1 MREISLEG
9 GEVTVLKAIGFG
21 GTNVTGET
29 LVERL
34 PTLEIA
40 ELIETLQGLMMFGY
54 VVADRQSFREIDDL
68 NRTNFHINSGYSKEL
83 RMAVDPS
90 RKPDK
95 SRRRR
100 RQ

>member
-9 GEVTVLKAIGFG
+9 GEITVLKAIGFG

-34 PTLEIA
+34 PSLETA
-40 ELIETLQGLMMFGY
+40 ELIDTLQGLMMFGY
-54 VVADRQSFREIDDL
+54 VVADRQSFHEIEDL
-68 NRTNFHINSGYSKEL
+68 NRTTFHVNSGYSKDL
-83 RMAVDPS
+83 RAAIDPT
-90 RKPDK
+90 RRPKET
-95 SRRRR
+95 RRRR